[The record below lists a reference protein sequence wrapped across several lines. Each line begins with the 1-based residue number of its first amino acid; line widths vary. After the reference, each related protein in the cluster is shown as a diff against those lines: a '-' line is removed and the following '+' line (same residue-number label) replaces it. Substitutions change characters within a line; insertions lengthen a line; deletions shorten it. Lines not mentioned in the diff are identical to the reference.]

1 MRNTSFNSNSLR
13 ETEKAHLPD
22 GKPKLLNQVRNV
34 IRTKHYSIRTEQSYT
49 DWIKRYIF
57 YHNKQHSENLNEKH
71 ISEFL
76 THLAVQKNVASSTQN
91 QALCAILFL
100 YKNVLQIP
108 VGELENLT
116 RAKRPEKLPV
126 VFTQDETRQILL
138 QLNGVNWL
146 MGQMIYGTG
155 LRVMECVRLRVKDV
169 DFSYKQIVVRDGK
182 GNKDRVTMLPNLI
195 TKEPMPST

>member
-57 YHNKQHSENLNEKH
+57 YHNKQHPENLNEKH

-169 DFSYKQIVVRDGK
+169 DFSYKQIVVRDD
-182 GNKDRVTMLPNLI
+182 KDFKQKTA
-195 TKEPMPST
+195 